1 VYIEILFLFYKV
13 QIKIVPKES
22 YEYLIL
28 FVVVSYH
35 IAPAEP
41 VNGEFPKV
49 NEPVIDGEIS
59 CAILVIF

>member
-1 VYIEILFLFYKV
+1 VYIEILFLFYNV
-13 QIKIVPKES
+13 QIKIVPKEL

-35 IAPAEP
+35 IAPTEP

-49 NEPVIDGEIS
+49 NEPVING
-59 CAILVIF
+59 